1 MERTREPLCLTGSPR
16 NWNQSVTYSSFS
28 TYHHPSLEERSQS
41 VPRAEGGP
49 RMCRNDEEIF
59 HLRMLLYEFKV
70 MTKIFT
76 RKLGTKTSLDH
87 SSFITVLILFLKE
100 FNVS

>member
-1 MERTREPLCLTGSPR
+1 
-16 NWNQSVTYSSFS
+16 
-28 TYHHPSLEERSQS
+28 
-41 VPRAEGGP
+41 
-49 RMCRNDEEIF
+49 MCRKDKEIF

-76 RKLGTKTSLDH
+76 RKLGTNTSLDH

-100 FNVS
+100 FNVSQFFTDWGWRFHSLGAEHENAPL